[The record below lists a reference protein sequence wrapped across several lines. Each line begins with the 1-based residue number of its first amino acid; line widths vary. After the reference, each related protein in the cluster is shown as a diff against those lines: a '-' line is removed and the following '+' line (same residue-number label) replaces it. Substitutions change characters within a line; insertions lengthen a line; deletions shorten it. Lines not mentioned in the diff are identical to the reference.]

1 MKRVS
6 VHESFERVEEIERG
20 SNRSFGLVFVVVFG
34 LIAAYSAWRGGASW
48 PWWAAAAGMFAL
60 VTLLMPDILEPLNR
74 LWMRLALALS
84 KIVTP
89 VVMAVLFFGTV
100 LPTGLIMRLLR
111 KDLLRLR
118 WDRNAPSYWIE
129 RQPPGPEPE
138 SLKNQF

>member
-6 VHESFERVEEIERG
+6 VHESFERIEEIERG
-20 SNRSFGLVFVVVFG
+20 SNRSFGVVFVVVFG

-48 PWWAAAAGMFAL
+48 PWWTAAAGVFAI
-60 VTLLMPDILEPLNR
+60 VTLLMPGVLEPLNR
-74 LWMRLALALS
+74 LWMRLAVALS
-84 KIVTP
+84 KVVTP

-100 LPTGLIMRLLR
+100 LPTGLVMRLLR
-111 KDLLRLR
+111 KDLLRLN
-118 WDRNAPSYWIE
+118 WDRNTSSYWIE